1 VYGGGGAESRQR
13 REGRWRRRRIL
24 RIKMKLI
31 ISGFGRSTGNAM
43 NGDDDDDDESEER
56 KGQSSLRR
64 EIESGRQR
72 EKTERRRN

>member
-1 VYGGGGAESRQR
+1 
-13 REGRWRRRRIL
+13 
-24 RIKMKLI
+24 MKLI

-43 NGDDDDDDESEER
+43 NGDDDDESEER
-56 KGQSSLRR
+56 EGQSSLRR

>member
-1 VYGGGGAESRQR
+1 
-13 REGRWRRRRIL
+13 
-24 RIKMKLI
+24 MKLI

-43 NGDDDDDDESEER
+43 NGDDDDDESEER
-56 KGQSSLRR
+56 EGQSSLRR